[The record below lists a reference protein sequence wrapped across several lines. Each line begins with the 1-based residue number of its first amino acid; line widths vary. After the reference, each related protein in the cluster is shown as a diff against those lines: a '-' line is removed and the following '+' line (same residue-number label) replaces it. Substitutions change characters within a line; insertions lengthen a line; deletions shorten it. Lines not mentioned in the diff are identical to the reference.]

1 MLGVALTKLLGF
13 SSRVSPALQQLGMLV
28 VAVEAVAYAVI
39 AVLLGVRRLMPM
51 VLAMALGILCR
62 AAMAGGGV
70 LLLGT
75 SGQPLGVSLQAAW
88 LGDATL
94 ISAHG
99 VLAVLCLAFLRPILV
114 PGPPVPAE
122 AEAFGAL
129 RPDVSESLADFQ
141 TSAVAAPESV
151 AGPEA
156 SREELVSELM
166 GPVAETTDAAGAE
179 APAEPSP
186 VTYLEEPAEPVGPP
200 DVEEPAPSYAAAEPV
215 VPDAPPEPAMEQP
228 QELPVETPALPYADE
243 PTAAPAPTA
252 GVSEE
257 QPTAADGP
265 LFSFEID
272 DTIPE
277 PADEREPVL
286 RVTSEGVE
294 EIDAEAQ
301 GPPRLEEPSAEP
313 AVAEQPP
320 AHVPVPSTPA
330 PELAEPAAAPVEA
343 ADVSGEVSVSADT
356 VLAQFPE
363 GALNLAPDQLEEAF
377 AEKRFAVPLDI
388 VLPQLHEGEVRVPA
402 RVIVEQLPADALA
415 VSEVE
420 LDAALADG
428 IELPLGEI
436 VPQIPGEHLAVSSAL
451 AAPPELPTE
460 DIFEVPAAE
469 GFDAVVTAGEAA
481 APEAPSVEAEEEPE
495 AVAPVEAPPPAAPE
509 PVAPEET
516 IAVDAEMVLG
526 QLPPEVFVTSA
537 EDVHGSLSQ
546 PEFRIPADTVMSQL
560 SSGQVVVPT
569 SLIASQLPPGVL
581 ATSPEEI
588 DAHLPAGGIE
598 LPLSQVVAQVEGHL
612 GLMRDQR
619 PAPVIDDEPLFSP
632 MQAEG
637 PPATIDSSAVVTP
650 SVPPETSEPPVP
662 AEVMEGPPEPEP
674 VEAVPPAPWE
684 AAAEPEPAVAEA
696 PVVGAE
702 EPVQPSV
709 PTESVEA
716 PAESELAEAA
726 PRAPW
731 EAAEEQEVAAL
742 PPAEAPPDVEEPV
755 APEPAIE
762 MLEEEEPVEA
772 ETHEAQREAEAAPM
786 AEEAPAAAPAEAEA
800 EVPAPGAEAVPAV
813 APGSAE
819 ALAAIEAAGGRLG
832 ASQTDWVESGGGIY
846 FGSALPSGADMQRA
860 SEVAANVLA
869 AGRELCDASE
879 RGVVNTV
886 LVSARLGCAAL
897 GWGVTAGGAPVA
909 CQLAGIGI
917 RSPGKV
923 GVAVHK
929 LMRALQSMS
938 LTGDGP
944 AQGSAMASEGWTP
957 SEGDSNGAEEAEKA
971 AAAVKLAG
979 VGGRLFVRGDGPRM
993 ILLGPPAL
1001 LADACVSAAGRLL
1014 DSVGDYAASIGLGEV
1029 EKVIVEGVTG
1039 AAALIPA
1046 QDGNPALVLLGPGRV
1061 KAGMVS
1067 VQIRKAV
1074 AALGADVAPGA

>member
-51 VLAMALGILCR
+51 VLAAALGILCR

-70 LLLGT
+70 LLLGN

-94 ISAHG
+94 IGAHG

-114 PGPPVPAE
+114 PGPLVPAE

-141 TSAVAAPESV
+141 TSAAAAPESV

-200 DVEEPAPSYAAAEPV
+200 DVEEPAPSY
-215 VPDAPPEPAMEQP
+215 APPEPAMEQP

-320 AHVPVPSTPA
+320 AHVPVPSSPA

-343 ADVSGEVSVSADT
+343 ADVSGEVSVPADT

-451 AAPPELPTE
+451 AAPPELPIE

-469 GFDAVVTAGEAA
+469 GFDAVVTAGEAEA
-481 APEAPSVEAEEEPE
+481 REEPRVEAAVPEEPSVQAGAPEELSVEAAEEPE

-509 PVAPEET
+509 PVPPEET
-516 IAVDAEMVLG
+516 IGVDAEMVLG

-650 SVPPETSEPPVP
+650 WVPQETSEPPVP

-684 AAAEPEPAVAEA
+684 AAAE
-696 PVVGAE
+696 
-702 EPVQPSV
+702 
-709 PTESVEA
+709 
-716 PAESELAEAA
+716 SELAEAA

-731 EAAEEQEVAAL
+731 EAAAEEQEAAAL

-772 ETHEAQREAEAAPM
+772 ETHKVQREAEAAPM
-786 AEEAPAAAPAEAEA
+786 AEEGPAAAPAEAEA

-846 FGSALPSGADMQRA
+846 LGSALPSGADMQRA
-860 SEVAANVLA
+860 SEAAANVLA

-886 LVSARLGCAAL
+886 LVSARLGSAAL

-929 LMRALQSMS
+929 VMRALQSMS

-944 AQGSAMASEGWTP
+944 AQGSATASEGWTP
-957 SEGDSNGAEEAEKA
+957 SEGDSNGGEAAQKA

-1074 AALGADVAPGA
+1074 AALGAGMAPGA

>member
-51 VLAMALGILCR
+51 VLAAALGILCR

-70 LLLGT
+70 LLLGI
-75 SGQPLGVSLQAAW
+75 SGQPLGVSIQAAW

-94 ISAHG
+94 IGAHG

-141 TSAVAAPESV
+141 TSAAAAPESV

-166 GPVAETTDAAGAE
+166 GPVAETTDAAEAE

-186 VTYLEEPAEPVGPP
+186 VTYLEEPA
-200 DVEEPAPSYAAAEPV
+200 PSYAA
-215 VPDAPPEPAMEQP
+215 PEPAMEQP

-243 PTAAPAPTA
+243 RTAAPAPTA

-451 AAPPELPTE
+451 AAPPELPIE

-481 APEAPSVEAEEEPE
+481 APEEPSVEAEEEPEEPSVEAEEEPE

-650 SVPPETSEPPVP
+650 SVPQETSEPPVP

-684 AAAEPEPAVAEA
+684 A
-696 PVVGAE
+696 
-702 EPVQPSV
+702 
-709 PTESVEA
+709 
-716 PAESELAEAA
+716 
-726 PRAPW
+726 
-731 EAAEEQEVAAL
+731 AAEEQEVAAL

-762 MLEEEEPVEA
+762 MLEEEEPVQA

-846 FGSALPSGADMQRA
+846 LGSALPSGADMQRA
-860 SEVAANVLA
+860 SEAAANVLA

-897 GWGVTAGGAPVA
+897 GWGVTAGGASVA

-957 SEGDSNGAEEAEKA
+957 SEGDSNGAEEAQKA

-1074 AALGADVAPGA
+1074 AALGADMAPGA